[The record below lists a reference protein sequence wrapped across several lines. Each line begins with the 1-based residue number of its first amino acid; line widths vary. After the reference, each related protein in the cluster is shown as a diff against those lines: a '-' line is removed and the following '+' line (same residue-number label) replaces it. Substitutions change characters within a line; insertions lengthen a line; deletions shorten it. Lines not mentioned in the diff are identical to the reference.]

1 MFRSL
6 IQASKLC
13 RVKIL
18 KFIIPLLC
26 NFIILGQWNA
36 QNMPRYYAVEQGEN
50 TDGKRNN
57 KMDSQNNLTC
67 VVFPPFLGFAFSTPK
82 FKALFFSVGYNNG
95 FVDIIFVFRAG
106 LNNQY
111 VRSLDEAVG
120 CISKTERQNIR
131 NQWNNKSLI

>member
-1 MFRSL
+1 M
-6 IQASKLC
+6 KL
-13 RVKIL
+13 
-18 KFIIPLLC
+18 IIPLLC

-36 QNMPRYYAVEQGEN
+36 QNIPRYYAVEQGKN

-57 KMDSQNNLTC
+57 KMDSEQFKLSG
-67 VVFPPFLGFAFSTPK
+67 FSRFLASLFQLQSLK
-82 FKALFFSVGYNNG
+82 RFFSVGYNNG

-106 LNNQY
+106 LSDRY

-131 NQWNNKSLI
+131 N